1 MRKILL
7 LLCVLLNS
15 IAYSQDERILD
26 VTLSEDERLFNLYSE
41 DYLKTI
47 HELKISGSL
56 DYKELEKICNTLCI
70 YKRNT
75 SGSCDVPSSSL
86 KILDLYDVTITGG
99 DGHPLGNKCIPS
111 LKKGLFTHT
120 SIEKLRLPANI
131 YIDRECIN
139 NNPDLKD
146 VEINTSTIIGYYN
159 FSDCAFKT
167 LTLLDDTEVEF
178 ANHGFQGAKFEKFI
192 VGKNNNFYSSYDG
205 ALTSKSGSI
214 LYKVPEAKFSYT
226 TSNLVT
232 DVEDNA
238 FQLNSNIR
246 LIVFGEN
253 VKNIEEDCIYNNE
266 MLNSIICLSKTPPI
280 VEKSNVYSPFFGCH
294 NLKKLYVLN
303 DCVAK
308 YKAAY
313 AWSTIENIIGF
324 DISELEKLK
333 QEILN
338 SKIANYDFMI
348 DGIYYKVTDFFHLE
362 CGVCNGDYDYSGK
375 IIIPDHVNYNGRNL
389 AVTSIIS
396 MTSSDITDVI
406 LPSSLKEIGNGAFEG
421 SGLKELVIPEGVT
434 TIGASA
440 FRNSHI
446 IHITIPQSVVSI
458 GDGAFSYC
466 KSLESVHIPEAVSK
480 IPRKAFFNCHSLK
493 HFVWNPTKNQAS
505 IYETAFGECNSLT
518 KIVLPSNVDGTVY
531 YSPSIGE
538 EGAFFNCTSL
548 DTLILNDNKKPIYF
562 NYYYRSTYVK
572 SDNEPEFYNCPI
584 RVLYVGRDYKPHYYT
599 NDPVPKFTPLEL
611 TIGDSVASL
620 STWPTLYK
628 VESLTIGTGLNKV
641 PKVSSENLRK
651 VYVRSTIPQS
661 ADGFSDK
668 AYFNAT
674 LYVPIGSKERYAN
687 APIWKNFWNIQEYD
701 AITGIQQ
708 INTDNKT
715 PHVVRTYTLEGI
727 CTDTPVRGINIIKY
741 SNGRTKKILTK

>member
-7 LLCVLLNS
+7 LLCVLVNS

-47 HELKISGSL
+47 VELKISGSL
-56 DYKELEKICNTLCI
+56 DYKELEKICNTLCV

-99 DGHPLGNKCIPS
+99 NEHHLGNKWIPS

-146 VEINTSTIIGYYN
+146 VELNTSTIIGCYN

-238 FQLNSNIR
+238 FNLNSNIR

-253 VKNIEEDCIYNNE
+253 VKNIEERCIYKNE

-280 VEKSNVYSPFFGCH
+280 VEKSNVYSPFFECN

-303 DCVAK
+303 DCIAK

-348 DGIYYKVTDFFHLE
+348 DGIYYKVTDFSNLE

-406 LPSSLKEIGNGAFEG
+406 LPSSLKEIGKNAFVG

-434 TIGASA
+434 TIGARA
-440 FRNSHI
+440 FRNSQI
-446 IHITIPQSVVSI
+446 VHITIPQSVVSI

-466 KSLESVHIPEAVSK
+466 KSLESVHIPEAVSE
-480 IPRKAFFNCHSLK
+480 IPSEAFFNCHSLK
-493 HFVWNPTKNQAS
+493 QFVWNPNKNHAS
-505 IYETAFGECNSLT
+505 IYGSAFGECNSLT
-518 KIVLPSNVDGTVY
+518 KIVLPSNVNGTVY
-531 YSPSIGE
+531 YSSSIE
-538 EGAFFNCTSL
+538 EQGAFLNYTSL
-548 DTLILNDNKKPIYF
+548 DTLILNDSKDPIYF
-562 NYYYRSTYVK
+562 NYYKECSYVDRNSIK
-572 SDNEPEFYNCPI
+572 PDFYNCPI
-584 RVLYVGRDYKPHYYT
+584 KVLYVGRDYKSQGYIGYT
-599 NDPVPKFTPLEL
+599 PYFTPLEL
-611 TIGDSVASL
+611 TIGDDVKSL
-620 STWPTLYK
+620 SYWPSLDK

-641 PKVSSENLRK
+641 PRVSSETLRK
-651 VYVRSTIPQS
+651 VYVRSTTPQS

-715 PHVVRTYTLEGI
+715 PHAVRTYTLEGT

-741 SNGRTKKILTK
+741 SDGTTKKILTK